1 MKKIKKEM
9 LQIYKPYS
17 DLDWLNYRL
26 VRKDVTLH
34 HIQKKEDGGRLEIT
48 NLALIMPIG
57 HQYLHIIECKDIHT
71 YITLNKILKII
82 NDQRSEPTQD
92 QREIIEYLLQ
102 DFEYKHRK
110 DRNSKGKIL
119 IKREYKQRDL

>member
-102 DFEYKHRK
+102 DFEYKHRQ